1 MDKIRK
7 GSDLRKKMGVTELSR
22 EQNRSEVLKTIK
34 TETALLK
41 IVNDIL
47 LTTNKQHVTVLA
59 LLDLSAAFDTV
70 DHDIL
75 IKRLTTKFGTNRV
88 VLNWFKSYLEGR
100 SQHVSVQ
107 GSVSEKFDLRWGVPK
122 FLLGSIIVYV
132 IRKRTFQCNRSASTK
147 CTLL

>member
-1 MDKIRK
+1 
-7 GSDLRKKMGVTELSR
+7 MGVTEHSR
-22 EQNRSEVLKTIK
+22 ELRSEVLKTIK

-47 LTTNKQHVTVLA
+47 LTTKKQHVMVLV

-88 VLNWFKSYLEGR
+88 VLYWFKSLIWKEDRNMSQYRDRFLR
-100 SQHVSVQ
+100 S
-107 GSVSEKFDLRWGVPK
+107 L
-122 FLLGSIIVYV
+122 
-132 IRKRTFQCNRSASTK
+132 T
-147 CTLL
+147 